1 MTSYFKGSSPQPG
14 EGGFMDRRMTQNG
27 RGKMTRMSKL
37 ISAVAIASAAALTLS
52 SGSALWA
59 QVTDPGV
66 RGGPAGAGTFQ
77 ATLTQFEQESEC
89 PSQQTFMQTIG
100 VPVGEITNNNCAGSP
115 FPVVIQSGGLGPAF
129 NSNSCSSCHAQPA
142 VGGSSP
148 ASNPLFGVYNL
159 MGAKNAMPFF
169 ESRSGP
175 ALVARFP
182 HQLNNLSLPDGFVHQ
197 LFTIAGRS
205 DATACP
211 SLGQPSFAK
220 ASTEM
225 DLALRQPLPVFGDGY
240 IEIIQNVDIINN
252 LNQNLT
258 QKQALGIGGVA
269 QITDDGSVS
278 RFGWKGQWRA
288 ILPAVG
294 AEENI
299 ELGLT
304 NEMFPTETNQNIK
317 ACATINAVPEDASNY
332 QYWSTNQGAWNFD
345 ANSGRNAIF
354 IRFLEQPTP
363 ACAIGQ
369 DCSSCPGTG
378 GCANGYTQFNTIGC
392 NLCHTVSF
400 TTPAGSIP
408 QMGHVT
414 TNLFSDLVLH
424 HMGPCLADNVTQG
437 SAQGDM
443 FRTPPLWNVG
453 QRVFFM
459 HDGRTRDIVAAI
471 EDHSSIVTTCT
482 GNSQYQAS
490 EANAVVSAFNALS
503 LTNQQNLVNFLRSL

>member
-1 MTSYFKGSSPQPG
+1 
-14 EGGFMDRRMTQNG
+14 MDRRMTHDRG
-27 RGKMTRMSKL
+27 GKMTRMSKL
-37 ISAVAIASAAALTLS
+37 IGAVAIASAAALTLA
-52 SGSALWA
+52 SGSTLWA
-59 QVTDPGV
+59 QLTDPGV
-66 RGGPAGAGTFQ
+66 RTGTPGAGTFQ
-77 ATLTQFEQESEC
+77 ATLTQFEQDSEC
-89 PSQQTFMQTIG
+89 PGQQTFMQTIG
-100 VPVGEITNNNCAGSP
+100 VPVSEVTNNNCAGSTY
-115 FPVVIQSGGLGPAF
+115 PVVVQSGGLGPAF
-129 NSNSCSSCHAQPA
+129 NSNACSSCHAQPA

-148 ASNPLFGVYNL
+148 PANPLFGVYNL
-159 MGAKNAMPFF
+159 LGAKNGMPFF
-169 ESRSGP
+169 ESKTGP

-182 HQLNNLSLPDGFVHQ
+182 YQLNDLSLPDGFVHQ

-205 DATACP
+205 DAAACP
-211 SLGQPSFAK
+211 SLGQPNFAK
-220 ASTEM
+220 ASTDN

-240 IEIIQNVDIINN
+240 VEIVQNIDIINN
-252 LNQNLT
+252 LNANLS

-278 RFGWKGQWRA
+278 RFGWKAQWRA

-332 QYWSTNQGAWNFD
+332 QYWSTNQGSWNFD
-345 ANSGRNAIF
+345 ANSGRNAVF

-363 ACAIGQ
+363 ACTIGQ
-369 DCSSCPGTG
+369 TCSSCPGG
-378 GCANGYTQFNTIGC
+378 GNCADGYTQFNTIGC

-408 QMGHVT
+408 SMGHVT
-414 TNLFSDLVLH
+414 INLFSDLILH

-437 SAQGDM
+437 SALGDM
-443 FRTPPLWNVG
+443 FRTPPLWNAG
-453 QRVFFM
+453 QRYFFM
-459 HDGRTRDIVAAI
+459 HDGRTMNMVTAI
-471 EDHSSIVTTCT
+471 QDHFCA

-490 EANAVVSAFNALS
+490 EANAVINAFNALPQA
-503 LTNQQNLVNFLRSL
+503 NQQDLIDFLRSL